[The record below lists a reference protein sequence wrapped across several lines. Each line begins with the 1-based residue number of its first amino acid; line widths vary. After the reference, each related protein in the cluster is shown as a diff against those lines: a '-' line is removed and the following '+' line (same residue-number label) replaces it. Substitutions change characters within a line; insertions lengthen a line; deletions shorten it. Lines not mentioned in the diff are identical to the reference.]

1 MRQFDTD
8 DTYQY
13 FLKRYYSSKY
23 NMMSA
28 FSHQKSRDKKG
39 LYVNK
44 KYIISNDGWYNEN
57 DIKEFLN
64 FKIEQYNTIT
74 YAQQLII
81 DIEAIFDY
89 YNLRAKSKL
98 ARILNIKP
106 QNLSLDMSYETAL
119 KIIDG
124 LKNRLLSMSPEA
136 LKDLKYNFNK
146 VTNEA

>member
-39 LYVNK
+39 LYINK
-44 KYIISNDGWYNEN
+44 KYIISNNGWYNEN
-57 DIKEFLN
+57 DIKEYLN

-98 ARILNIKP
+98 ARMLNIKP
-106 QNLSLDMSYETAL
+106 QNLSLEMNYETAL
-119 KIIDG
+119 KIINSF
-124 LKNRLLSMSPEA
+124 KSRLLSMSPEA
-136 LKDLKYNFNK
+136 IIDLKNSFKK
-146 VTNEA
+146 VINEA

>member
-28 FSHQKSRDKKG
+28 FSHQKNRDLKG

-44 KYIISNDGWYNEN
+44 KYIISNNGWYNES
-57 DIKEFLN
+57 DIKEFLT

-106 QNLSLDMSYETAL
+106 QNLSLDMNYETAL
-119 KIIDG
+119 KIINSF
-124 LKNRLLSMSPEA
+124 KSRLLTMSPEA
-136 LKDLKYNFNK
+136 IIDLKNSFKK
-146 VTNEA
+146 VINEA

>member
-13 FLKRYYSSKY
+13 FLKRHYSSKY

-44 KYIISNDGWYNEN
+44 KYIISNNGWYNEN

-74 YAQQLII
+74 YAQQLLI

-98 ARILNIKP
+98 ARMLNIKP
-106 QNLSLDMSYETAL
+106 QNLSLEMNYETAL
-119 KIIDG
+119 KVING
-124 LKNRLLSMSPEA
+124 FKSRLLTMSPEA
-136 LKDLKYNFNK
+136 ISDLKNSFKK
-146 VTNEA
+146 VTKG

>member
-39 LYVNK
+39 VYVNK
-44 KYIISNDGWYNEN
+44 KYIVSDNGWYNEK

-74 YAQQLII
+74 NAQQLII

-89 YNLRAKSKL
+89 CDLRAKSKL

-106 QNLSLDMSYETAL
+106 QNLSLDMNYETAL
-119 KIIDG
+119 KIIDS
-124 LKNRLLSMSPEA
+124 LKNRLLNMSPEG
-136 LKDLKYNFNK
+136 LRDLKYTFNK
-146 VTNEA
+146 VTNEE

>member
-28 FSHQKSRDKKG
+28 FSHQKSRDPKG

-44 KYIISNDGWYNEN
+44 KYIISNNGWYNEN

-64 FKIEQYNTIT
+64 FKIEQYNTIA

-89 YNLRAKSKL
+89 YNLRCKSKL
-98 ARILNIKP
+98 ARMLNIKP
-106 QNLSLDMSYETAL
+106 QNLSLEMNYETAL
-119 KIIDG
+119 KVIDG
-124 LKNRLLSMSPEA
+124 FKSRLLSMSHEA
-136 LKDLKYNFNK
+136 IKDLKYNFNK

>member
-28 FSHQKSRDKKG
+28 FSHQKNRDKKG
-39 LYVNK
+39 SYINK
-44 KYIISNDGWYNEN
+44 KYIISNNGWYNES

-98 ARILNIKP
+98 ARMLNIKP
-106 QNLSLDMSYETAL
+106 QNLNLEMNYETAL
-119 KIIDG
+119 KVINSF
-124 LKNRLLSMSPEA
+124 KSRLLSMSPEA
-136 LKDLKYNFNK
+136 INDLKNSFKK
-146 VTNEA
+146 VTKG

>member
-8 DTYQY
+8 DTHQY
-13 FLKRYYSSKY
+13 FLKRYYSNKY

-28 FSHQKSRDKKG
+28 FSHQKNRDKKG

-44 KYIISNDGWYNEN
+44 KYIISNNGWYNES

-98 ARILNIKP
+98 ARMLNIKP

-119 KIIDG
+119 KIINSF
-124 LKNRLLSMSPEA
+124 KSRLLSMSPEA
-136 LKDLKYNFNK
+136 IIDLKNSFKK
-146 VTNEA
+146 VINEA

>member
-1 MRQFDTD
+1 MRYFDTD

-13 FLKRYYSSKY
+13 FLKRYYSNKY

-28 FSHQKSRDKKG
+28 FSHQKNRDKKG

-44 KYIISNDGWYNEN
+44 KYIISNSGWYNES

-64 FKIEQYNTIT
+64 FKIEHHNTIT
-74 YAQQLII
+74 YAQQLLI

-89 YNLRAKSKL
+89 YNLRGKSKL

-106 QNLSLDMSYETAL
+106 QNLSLEMNYETAL

-124 LKNRLLSMSPEA
+124 LKNRLMQISPEA
-136 LKDLKYNFNK
+136 RKEIKYMY
-146 VTNEA
+146 NEVKKW

>member
-44 KYIISNDGWYNEN
+44 KYIISNNGWYNEN

-74 YAQQLII
+74 YAQQLLI

-89 YNLRAKSKL
+89 YNLRCKSKL

-106 QNLSLDMSYETAL
+106 QNLSLDMNYETAL

-124 LKNRLLSMSPEA
+124 LKSRLLTMSPEA
-136 LKDLKYNFNK
+136 ISDLKNSFKK
-146 VTNEA
+146 VTKG

>member
-8 DTYQY
+8 DTYQF
-13 FLKRYYSSKY
+13 FLKRYYSNKY

-28 FSHQKSRDKKG
+28 FSHQKNRDLKG

-44 KYIISNDGWYNEN
+44 KYIISNSGWYNEN

-98 ARILNIKP
+98 ARMLNIKP
-106 QNLSLDMSYETAL
+106 QNLNLEMNYETAL
-119 KIIDG
+119 KIINSF
-124 LKNRLLSMSPEA
+124 KSRLLSMSPEA
-136 LKDLKYNFNK
+136 IIDLKNSFKN
-146 VTNEA
+146 VTKG

>member
-8 DTYQY
+8 DTYQF

-23 NMMSA
+23 SMMSA
-28 FSHQKSRDKKG
+28 FSHQKGRDSKG

-44 KYIISNDGWYNEN
+44 KYIISNSGWYSES

-74 YAQQLII
+74 YAQQLLI

-124 LKNRLLSMSPEA
+124 LKNRLSSMSPEA
-136 LKDLKYNFNK
+136 LRDLKYNFNK

>member
-8 DTYQY
+8 DTYQF
-13 FLKRYYSSKY
+13 FLKRYYSNKY

-28 FSHQKSRDKKG
+28 FSHQKSRDSKG

-74 YAQQLII
+74 YAQQLLI

-124 LKNRLLSMSPEA
+124 LKNRLSSMSPEA
-136 LKDLKYNFNK
+136 LRDLKYNFNK

>member
-8 DTYQY
+8 DTYQF

-23 NMMSA
+23 NMTSA
-28 FSHQKSRDKKG
+28 FSHQKGRDKKG

-44 KYIISNDGWYNEN
+44 KYIISNNGWYNES

-124 LKNRLLSMSPEA
+124 LKNRLSSMSPEA
-136 LKDLKYNFNK
+136 LRDLKYNFNK

>member
-8 DTYQY
+8 DTYQ
-13 FLKRYYSSKY
+13 FFFNRYYSSKY

-28 FSHQKSRDKKG
+28 FSQQKNRDKKG

-44 KYIISNDGWYNEN
+44 KYIISNNGWYNES

-89 YNLRAKSKL
+89 HNLRAKSKL

-124 LKNRLLSMSPEA
+124 LKNRLSSMSPEA
-136 LKDLKYNFNK
+136 LRDLKYDFNK

>member
-28 FSHQKSRDKKG
+28 FSHQKNRDSKG
-39 LYVNK
+39 FYVNK
-44 KYIISNDGWYNEN
+44 KYIISNNGWYNES

-89 YNLRAKSKL
+89 YDLRAKSKL
-98 ARILNIKP
+98 ARMLNIKP
-106 QNLSLDMSYETAL
+106 QNLSLDINYETAL

-136 LKDLKYNFNK
+136 IIDLKNSFKK
-146 VTNEA
+146 VINEA

>member
-44 KYIISNDGWYNEN
+44 KYIISDNGWYNEN
-57 DIKEFLN
+57 DIKEFLD

-74 YAQQLII
+74 YAQQLLI

-106 QNLSLDMSYETAL
+106 QNLSLDMNYETAL
-119 KIIDG
+119 KIINSF
-124 LKNRLLSMSPEA
+124 KSRLLSMSPEA
-136 LKDLKYNFNK
+136 ISDLKNSFKK
-146 VTNEA
+146 VMNEA

>member
-106 QNLSLDMSYETAL
+106 QNLSLDMNYETAL
-119 KIIDG
+119 KIINSF
-124 LKNRLLSMSPEA
+124 KSRLLSMSPEA
-136 LKDLKYNFNK
+136 ISDLKNSFKK
-146 VTNEA
+146 VMNEA

>member
-28 FSHQKSRDKKG
+28 FSHQKSRDSKG

-44 KYIISNDGWYNEN
+44 KYIISNNGWYNES

-89 YNLRAKSKL
+89 YDLRAKSKL
-98 ARILNIKP
+98 ARMLNIKP
-106 QNLSLDMSYETAL
+106 QNLNLEMNYETAL
-119 KIIDG
+119 KVINSF
-124 LKNRLLSMSPEA
+124 KSRLLSMSPEA
-136 LKDLKYNFNK
+136 ISDLKNSFKK
-146 VTNEA
+146 VINEA

>member
-8 DTYQY
+8 DTYHF

-28 FSHQKSRDKKG
+28 FSHQKSRDSKG
-39 LYVNK
+39 LYINK
-44 KYIISNDGWYNEN
+44 KYIISNNGWYSEN

-98 ARILNIKP
+98 ARMLNIKP
-106 QNLSLDMSYETAL
+106 QNLSLEMNYETAL
-119 KIIDG
+119 KVIDG
-124 LKNRLLSMSPEA
+124 FKSRLLSMSPEA
-136 LKDLKYNFNK
+136 IIDLKNSLK
-146 VTNEA
+146 KATNEA

>member
-8 DTYQY
+8 DTYHF

-28 FSHQKSRDKKG
+28 FSHQKNRDSKG
-39 LYVNK
+39 LFANK
-44 KYIISNDGWYNEN
+44 KYIISNNGWYNES

-98 ARILNIKP
+98 ARMLNIKP
-106 QNLSLDMSYETAL
+106 QNLSLEMNYETAL
-119 KIIDG
+119 KIINSF
-124 LKNRLLSMSPEA
+124 KSRLLSMSPEA
-136 LKDLKYNFNK
+136 IIDLKNSFKN
-146 VTNEA
+146 VTKG

>member
-8 DTYQY
+8 DTYQF

-23 NMMSA
+23 NMTSA

-39 LYVNK
+39 LYKNK
-44 KYIISNDGWYNEN
+44 KYIISNNGWYNEN

-74 YAQQLII
+74 YAQQLLI

-89 YNLRAKSKL
+89 YNLRAKCKL

-106 QNLSLDMSYETAL
+106 QNLSLDMNYEPAL

-124 LKNRLLSMSPEA
+124 LKSRLLNMSSEG
-136 LKDLKYNFNK
+136 LRDLKYSFSK
-146 VTNEA
+146 VINEK

>member
-13 FLKRYYSSKY
+13 FLKRYYSNKY

-28 FSHQKSRDKKG
+28 FSHQKSRDSKG

-74 YAQQLII
+74 YAQQLLI

-124 LKNRLLSMSPEA
+124 LKNRLSSMSPEA
-136 LKDLKYNFNK
+136 L
-146 VTNEA
+146 